1 MKNFLERNGEKG
13 ITLIALVITI
23 IVLLILAA
31 VTINLTLGERGIFRV
46 AQQAAK
52 NYTNAQNRELAK
64 LDDLNYDITYV
75 TTGSSE
81 KEWNEEKQVNEPQ
94 VEGTGLQPVT
104 IASNGNITPVAGNT
118 AWYNYQKTAN
128 GTVAPKTWANA
139 ISNIDSEDYK
149 SYWVWIPRF
158 AYKLTKITDTGG
170 EIDIVFLKGT
180 TDNPASTTSSGKE
193 TKNIVIKRASDVS
206 NDGAQTTQENG
217 KEIYIVHPAFT
228 NESSTNYANGGW
240 DREIPGFWIAK
251 FEAGYVGEAGTLGT
265 DAAKNSPVVYTT
277 TKSWNGSTET
287 ETQNNYYGERSVD
300 STNVKWPT
308 FQPFRPSFNYIG
320 ISDAYELCKAIDGS
334 ENNGQENP
342 YKLSRV
348 DSHLTKNS
356 EWGAVAYLS
365 YSDYGQGNA
374 TEVTI
379 NNRSAGGSNNV
390 WAVTGYAGDTAKATT
405 AEFNLADLTAGSVS
419 NPWYSANGDNA
430 STTGNTSGVYDMS
443 GGLMEWTAGYI
454 VPTVEGPYRI
464 YHGKFEGSNTKYMS
478 KYSNSDKGQFGPN
491 NYNVDS
497 NKKRLGE
504 AIWETSSSGKDNT
517 GWFNDNSDFLA
528 SDTPF
533 MRRGGTYGNAASAGI
548 FAFNRFG
555 GYCDWLTGFR
565 AVLVYE

>member
-81 KEWNEEKQVNEPQ
+81 KEWNEEKGVNEPQ
-94 VEGTGLQPVT
+94 IKGTNLKPIIIEDGTGD
-104 IASNGNITPVAGNT
+104 ITKVGEQADN
-118 AWYNYQKTAN
+118 WYSYKTKTE
-128 GTVAPKTWANA
+128 GGLSTWANA
-139 ISNIDSEDYK
+139 VSEGSSKEYD

-158 AYKLTKITDTGG
+158 AYKLTKTSSGAPAGG
-170 EIDIVFLKGT
+170 EIEIVFLKGT
-180 TDNPASTTSSGKE
+180 TDNPASKTSEGNETT
-193 TKNIVIKRASDVS
+193 NITIKRASEVTESDTNV
-206 NDGAQTTQENG
+206 
-217 KEIYIVHPAFT
+217 YIVHPAFT
-228 NESSTNYANGGW
+228 NESGNGYANGGW